1 MSISNFELIEVAKDN
16 STAVRIF
23 NKGVQFIIP
32 GGYVFICEED
42 TIYVKYN
49 NNLSK
54 IENEFL
60 YDELNNLVSEYFDM
74 FSMHY
79 MTEDLYLENFIGVLN
94 FNIPQDDVHSKAV
107 AEVPDILKD
116 YIELN
121 DIYHATI
128 ADTYGGDADAIDLSN
143 GSHIIYLNLNDD
155 LVNGVAFI
163 NSEGDDSNMSEYIL
177 TENGFDFD
185 VFPDIGNYKI
195 GYISN

>member
-16 STAVRIF
+16 ATAVRIF

-32 GGYVFICEED
+32 DGYVFICEGI
-42 TIYVKYN
+42 IYVKYN
-49 NNLSK
+49 NNLTK

-60 YDELNNLVSEYFDM
+60 YDELKNLLREYFDM
-74 FSMHY
+74 FSMY
-79 MTEDLYLENFIGVLN
+79 YIEDLYLENFIGVFN

-107 AEVPDILKD
+107 AEVPDILKE
-116 YIELN
+116 YAELN

-128 ADTYGGDADAIDLSN
+128 VDIYGGAADTIDLSD
-143 GSHIIYLNLNDD
+143 GSHIIYMNLNDD
-155 LVNGVAFI
+155 LVNGVVFI
-163 NSEGDDSNMSEYIL
+163 NSESDDSNMSEYIL

-185 VFPDIGNYKI
+185 IYQDIGNYKV

>member
-32 GGYVFICEED
+32 GGYVFACGGI
-42 TIYVKYN
+42 IYVKYN
-49 NNLSK
+49 NNLTK

-60 YDELNNLVSEYFDM
+60 YDELKNLLREYFDM
-74 FSMHY
+74 FSMY
-79 MTEDLYLENFIGVLN
+79 YIEDLYLENFIGVFN

-107 AEVPDILKD
+107 AEVPDILKE
-116 YIELN
+116 YAELN

-128 ADTYGGDADAIDLSN
+128 VDIYGGAADTIDLSD
-143 GSHIIYLNLNDD
+143 GSHIIYMNLNDD

-185 VFPDIGNYKI
+185 TYSDIGNYKV

>member
-16 STAVRIF
+16 ATAVRIF
-23 NKGVQFIIP
+23 SRGVQFIIP
-32 GGYVFICEED
+32 DGYVFICED

-49 NNLSK
+49 NNLTK

-60 YDELNNLVSEYFDM
+60 YDELNNLVREYFDT
-74 FSMHY
+74 FSIY
-79 MTEDLYLENFIGVLN
+79 YIFEELYLENFIGVLN
-94 FNIPQDDVHSKAV
+94 FNMPQDDVHSKAV

-116 YIELN
+116 YVELN
-121 DIYHATI
+121 GIYHSTI
-128 ADTYGGDADAIDLSN
+128 ADKYGGDVDAMDLSD

-155 LVNGVAFI
+155 LVNGVVFI
-163 NSEGDDSNMSEYIL
+163 NSESDDSNMSEYIL

-185 VFPDIGNYKI
+185 MYQDIGNYKV

>member
-23 NKGVQFIIP
+23 SKGVQFIIP
-32 GGYVFICEED
+32 DGYVFICED

-49 NNLSK
+49 NNLTK

-60 YDELNNLVSEYFDM
+60 YDELNNLVREYFDT
-74 FSMHY
+74 FSIY
-79 MTEDLYLENFIGVLN
+79 YIFEELYLENFIGVLN
-94 FNIPQDDVHSKAV
+94 FNMPQDDVHSKAV
-107 AEVPDILKD
+107 AEVPDILKE
-116 YIELN
+116 YVELN
-121 DIYHATI
+121 GIYHSTI
-128 ADTYGGDADAIDLSN
+128 ADKYGGDADAMDLSD

-185 VFPDIGNYKI
+185 TYQDIGNYKV

>member
-32 GGYVFICEED
+32 DGYVFICED

-49 NNLSK
+49 NNLTK

-60 YDELNNLVSEYFDM
+60 YDELHNLVREYFDT
-74 FSMHY
+74 FSIY
-79 MTEDLYLENFIGVLN
+79 YIFEELYLENFIGVLN
-94 FNIPQDDVHSKAV
+94 FNMPQDDVHSKAV

-116 YIELN
+116 YVELN
-121 DIYHATI
+121 GIYHSTI
-128 ADTYGGDADAIDLSN
+128 ADKYGGDADAMDLSD

-185 VFPDIGNYKI
+185 TYQDIGNYKV

>member
-1 MSISNFELIEVAKDN
+1 MSISNFELIEVAKD
-16 STAVRIF
+16 SATAVRIF
-23 NKGVQFIIP
+23 SKGVQFIIP
-32 GGYVFICEED
+32 DGYVFICED

-49 NNLSK
+49 NNLTK

-60 YDELNNLVSEYFDM
+60 YDELNNLVREYFDT
-74 FSMHY
+74 FSIY
-79 MTEDLYLENFIGVLN
+79 YIFEELYLENFIGVLN
-94 FNIPQDDVHSKAV
+94 FNMPQDDVHSKAV

-116 YIELN
+116 YVELN
-121 DIYHATI
+121 GIYHATI
-128 ADTYGGDADAIDLSN
+128 VDKYGGDADAMDLSD

-185 VFPDIGNYKI
+185 TYQDIGNYKV

>member
-16 STAVRIF
+16 ATAVRIF

-107 AEVPDILKD
+107 AEVPDILKE
-116 YIELN
+116 YVELN

-128 ADTYGGDADAIDLSN
+128 VDNYGGDADAIDLSN

-177 TENGFDFD
+177 SENGFDFD
-185 VFPDIGNYKI
+185 VFPDIGNYKV

>member
-16 STAVRIF
+16 ATAVRIF

-32 GGYVFICEED
+32 DGYVFICEED

-128 ADTYGGDADAIDLSN
+128 ADTYGGDTDAIDLSN

-163 NSEGDDSNMSEYIL
+163 NSEGDDSSMSEYIL

-185 VFPDIGNYKI
+185 VFPDIGNYKV

>member
-16 STAVRIF
+16 ATVVRIF

-107 AEVPDILKD
+107 AEVPDILKE
-116 YIELN
+116 YVELN

-128 ADTYGGDADAIDLSN
+128 VDTYGGDADAIDLSN

-185 VFPDIGNYKI
+185 VFPDIGNYKV

>member
-16 STAVRIF
+16 ATSVRIF

-32 GGYVFICEED
+32 GGYVFACKGI
-42 TIYVKYN
+42 IYVKYN
-49 NNLSK
+49 NNLTK

-60 YDELNNLVSEYFDM
+60 YDELKNLLREYFDM
-74 FSMHY
+74 FSMY
-79 MTEDLYLENFIGVLN
+79 YIEDLYLENFIGVFN

-107 AEVPDILKD
+107 AEVPDILKE
-116 YIELN
+116 YAELN

-128 ADTYGGDADAIDLSN
+128 VDIYGGAADTIDLSD
-143 GSHIIYLNLNDD
+143 GSHIIYMNLNDD
-155 LVNGVAFI
+155 LVNGVVFI
-163 NSEGDDSNMSEYIL
+163 NSESDDSNMSEYIL

-185 VFPDIGNYKI
+185 IYQGIGNYKV